1 MDNPF
6 QRYQNLLQAYIK
18 PQTIPALYKLWT
30 DRSRVYHNI
39 DHLNEVLRYIQRH
52 AYKFNQDEF
61 EQLVLAAFFHDAIYD
76 MKDPKGNEDKSI
88 KLFRNSYIGKN
99 KKFELV
105 DKAIECTKYRKRPTN
120 FLLRIFWDAD
130 NEGFRKPWPIFL
142 KTEHK
147 IRHEFSHVPAD
158 KYKKA
163 RIEFLESN
171 FGLFG
176 PKGDEN
182 VRKLIKYIRDK

>member
-6 QRYQNLLQAYIK
+6 SRYQNLLRTYIK
-18 PQTIPALYKLWT
+18 PQTIPILYKLWT

-39 DHLNEVLRYIQRH
+39 NHLNEVLQYIQRY

-88 KLFRNSYIGKN
+88 KLFRDSYIGQD

-130 NEGFRKPWPIFL
+130 NEGFREPWIVFL
-142 KTEHK
+142 KNEHK
-147 IRHEFSHVPAD
+147 IRHEFSHIPED
-158 KYKKA
+158 IYKKA

-171 FGLFG
+171 LGLFG
-176 PKGDEN
+176 PNGDGN